1 MTVERN
7 ASKNTIVGYERD
19 LSDFIEYINA
29 ANLSDHIDHLA
40 IRGYLA
46 HLQSSGHSR
55 ATIARH
61 LAAVRSF
68 FKFLCRQNYL
78 AVNPA
83 KGVSTPKRERKLP
96 KFLHIEEIS
105 SLMNAPDNSPF
116 GLRDKAIL
124 ETLYA
129 TGIRVG
135 ELVGANLADLDTV
148 SGYLR
153 VLGKGSKE
161 RVVPVGSKAMDAL
174 AVYLGEARPV
184 IQDRA
189 RKVFGRQPEGRGG
202 GGDDDAEEAIFLNKM
217 GNRLSARSVQRM
229 VDKYIRRACIRGK
242 MSPHAFRHSFATHLL
257 DRGADLR
264 AVQELLG
271 HANISTT
278 QIYTHVTREKLK
290 TIYNRS
296 HPRA

>member
-7 ASKNTIVGYERD
+7 ASKNTLESYEKD
-19 LSDFIEYINA
+19 LRDFIRYING
-29 ANLSDHIDHLA
+29 ANLGDRVDHLA

-46 HLQSSGHSR
+46 HLQSGGYSR
-55 ATIARH
+55 ATIARR

-68 FKFLCRQNYL
+68 FRFLCRQNYL

-129 TGIRVG
+129 TGIRVS
-135 ELVGANLADLDTV
+135 ELVGADLADLDTI

-153 VLGKGSKE
+153 VFGKGSKE
-161 RVVPVGSKAMDAL
+161 RLVPVGRKAMEAL
-174 AVYLGEARPV
+174 AVYLSEARPA
-184 IQDRA
+184 IRERA
-189 RKVFGRQPEGRGG
+189 RKVFGRQPGG
-202 GGDDDAEEAIFLNKM
+202 GYGGEDDEKAIFLNKM
-217 GNRLSARSVQRM
+217 GTRLSVRSVQRM

-242 MSPHAFRHSFATHLL
+242 MSPHTFRHSFATHLL

-278 QIYTHVTREKLK
+278 QIYTHITREKLR
-290 TIYNRS
+290 TIYKRS